1 MAEAHRA
8 SRRRRVLGLAAALA
22 LAGCA
27 GKPAPQTIYVVR
39 HFDTPEGVKDA
50 RLTAVGEAR
59 ARSLVRWFEGKSLAA
74 IYVTPFAR
82 TRASA
87 APVAAAKGL
96 KPIDYD
102 WTDAARLVGAVK
114 AQPGDVLIVGHSN
127 TVPEIVERFGGTRPA
142 PLVHADF
149 GDLWIVRE
157 GKSEQVRIEP

>member
-1 MAEAHRA
+1 M
-8 SRRRRVLGLAAALA
+8 RRRAVLALTAALIA
-22 LAGCA
+22 GGCA

-50 RLTAVGEAR
+50 RLTPQGEAR
-59 ARSLVRWFEGKSLAA
+59 AASLARWFGGRSLAA

-82 TRASA
+82 TQASA
-87 APVAAAKGL
+87 APLAAAKGL

-102 WTDAARLVGAVK
+102 WTDAARLVAAVK
-114 AQPGDVLIVGHSN
+114 GQPGDVLIVGHSN

-149 GDLWIVRE
+149 GDLWIVRD
-157 GKSEQVRIEP
+157 KRSERVRIEP

>member
-1 MAEAHRA
+1 MAEADRA

-59 ARSLVRWFEGKSLAA
+59 ARSLVRWFEGNSLAA

-96 KPIDYD
+96 TRIDYD
-102 WTDAARLVGAVK
+102 WTDAARLVAAVRG
-114 AQPGDVLIVGHSN
+114 QPGDVLIVGHSN

-142 PLVHADF
+142 PMVHADF

-157 GKSEQVRIEP
+157 GMTQRVRIEP

>member
-1 MAEAHRA
+1 M
-8 SRRRRVLGLAAALA
+8 RRRAVLVLAAALVA
-22 LAGCA
+22 AGCA
-27 GKPAPQTIYVVR
+27 GRPAPQTIYVVR

-50 RLTAVGEAR
+50 RLTPVGEAR
-59 ARSLVRWFEGKSLAA
+59 ARSLARRFEGKSLAA

-87 APVAAAKGL
+87 APLAAAKGL
-96 KPIDYD
+96 TPVDYD
-102 WTDAARLVGAVK
+102 WTDATRLVEAVK

-149 GDLWIVRE
+149 GDLWIVRA
-157 GKSEQVRIEP
+157 GKSERVRIEPAP